1 MGIAAQRAVSDADYL
16 SNPSTP
22 QASLRSMTS
31 ADESS
36 VRSFP
41 YNRILPRG
49 ETPSFR
55 LSEPSRTSTSYGTS
69 TESYLDSIRRQR
81 AQRLFEQDMQNR
93 DVMLTPAARLYR
105 MRTHPPTPSEREA
118 LDYRRFMRSE
128 FASPS
133 ATVPSHAGSRRQS
146 LETSMNPEEF
156 ARFERQLLYTG
167 EPRSRRSS
175 SGYWNR
181 NIASGDSWPS
191 ISESMSSYVPSA
203 IAPIRRNPAG
213 SDRTMTP
220 NERYWH
226 REIESSSAGPESSI
240 FLRSTTSEYP
250 RSLSTY
256 PISSYKFSS
265 STAPPRSIGQ
275 GIDNPNYV
283 YDDLPQA
290 RIYNDL
296 PQARIYENLYDL
308 PQARRVK
315 FADQIRPKGGWH
327 KFADRAIPIATAGA
341 VGLGVGAALGAGIAG
356 RQPRKPVPPIDAVIA
371 RQAVKPQYEPL
382 PPEPPPKRRKEQE
395 IDYGQW
401 LPYYTSHSRYSAPEY
416 FPRY

>member
-213 SDRTMTP
+213 SDRAMTP
-220 NERYWH
+220 NERYWQ
-226 REIESSSAGPESSI
+226 RGIESSSAGPESTI
-240 FLRSTTSEYP
+240 FPRSTTSEYP
-250 RSLSTY
+250 TSLSTY
-256 PISSYKFSS
+256 PRSSYQFS
-265 STAPPRSIGQ
+265 APTSDRFRPVGRPNM

-290 RIYNDL
+290 RLGGIYK
-296 PQARIYENLYDL
+296 NLYDL
-308 PQARRVK
+308 PQARRVR
-315 FADQIRPKGGWH
+315 FADFPEALSSFGRRIRPRMGW
-327 KFADRAIPIATAGA
+327 KEFGDRAIPIATAGA
-341 VGLGVGAALGAGIAG
+341 VGLGVGAALGAGVASM
-356 RQPRKPVPPIDAVIA
+356 QPRRHVPPVDAVLA
-371 RQAVKPQYEPL
+371 QQACKKITQPKYEPL
-382 PPEPPPKRRKEQE
+382 PPIPAPKR
-395 IDYGQW
+395 
-401 LPYYTSHSRYSAPEY
+401 
-416 FPRY
+416 